1 MSYSS
6 VWIRLSGVT
15 VAVITGWIVF
25 CGTIRNFVR
34 GGAVEPIRPWLM

>member
-25 CGTIRNFVR
+25 CCTLASMRITS
-34 GGAVEPIRPWLM
+34 